1 MSRVGTEAAV
11 ALLYNAARVSTL
23 THDNVLDASYA
34 QSPSFIFFH
43 GRQYGRSGIVWT
55 WTFIITILKKAE
67 QIFQGRFLSYFNGN
81 TRSEHM
87 FVPISAF
94 MSDTGSEP
102 GFVHVL
108 SSVCYAGS
116 EPVFIPESS
125 SVGDTGSEHG
135 IVLV

>member
-1 MSRVGTEAAV
+1 MVIV
-11 ALLYNAARVSTL
+11 I
-23 THDNVLDASYA
+23 
-34 QSPSFIFFH
+34 IF
-43 GRQYGRSGIVWT
+43 RT

-67 QIFQGRFLSYFNGN
+67 QIFQGRVLSYFDGN